1 MMTAKSI
8 RLSSCRRRSFALY
21 RLPLFVIVIII
32 ISSSL
37 PTAIH
42 AQQQQQQQRSHSH
55 DGGLWG
61 ATKDVIDP
69 IVRPTIDSC
78 QLKYNSL
85 SDNGRFVTGAC
96 VGFGTAKIVIGTT
109 IKALKTVGAAYIVFE
124 GLEYAGILQK
134 GYSHQ
139 TKSQQAALAHARDYV
154 LRTVDGVR
162 HDVRNTINPEVLRN
176 RWNRSMK
183 KDKAG
188 SVGFATG
195 AFLGFIL

>member
-1 MMTAKSI
+1 MTAKSM

-21 RLPLFVIVIII
+21 RLLLFVIVII

-42 AQQQQQQQRSHSH
+42 AQQRSHSH

-96 VGFGTAKIVIGTT
+96 VGFGTAKVVIGTT

-124 GLEYAGILQK
+124 GLEYAGILKK

-139 TKSQQAALAHARDYV
+139 TKSQRAALAHARDYV

>member
-1 MMTAKSI
+1 M
-8 RLSSCRRRSFALY
+8 RSSRCSSWSSPPTYSLPRSFALY
-21 RLPLFVIVIII
+21 RRLLLFLVVIILTA
-32 ISSSL
+32 S
-37 PTAIH
+37 PTAVH
-42 AQQQQQQQRSHSH
+42 AQSRFYSH

-61 ATKDVIDP
+61 TTKDVLDP
-69 IVRPTIDSC
+69 VLRPALDSC
-78 QLKYNSL
+78 LIKYNNL

-96 VGFGTAKIVIGTT
+96 VGFGTAKFVISTT

-124 GLEYAGILQK
+124 GLEYAGILK
-134 GYSHQ
+134 KYARQ

-154 LRTVDGVR
+154 LRTVDGIR
-162 HDVRNTINPEVLRN
+162 HDVRIQINPQVIHN

-183 KDKAG
+183 KDKPA

>member
-1 MMTAKSI
+1 M
-8 RLSSCRRRSFALY
+8 
-21 RLPLFVIVIII
+21 
-32 ISSSL
+32 
-37 PTAIH
+37 
-42 AQQQQQQQRSHSH
+42 
-55 DGGLWG
+55 
-61 ATKDVIDP
+61 DP

-78 QLKYNSL
+78 RLKYNSL
-85 SDNGRFVTGAC
+85 SDNGRFVNGAC
-96 VGFGTAKIVIGTT
+96 VGFGTAKVVIGTT

-124 GLEYAGILQK
+124 GLEYAGILKK